1 MEELEIKNKLFILPI
16 AIFLLLLISFIGSA
30 AEITVEPGNSIQT
43 AVDSASPYDEII
55 IKPGTYIENVNITK
69 GNLTIRSESGN
80 PDDTIIHA
88 KRSAANVLLVYEA
101 NNVAI
106 RGIKATGSGSSYS
119 GIYLYK
125 CSDCT
130 LENNKLT
137 NNGYGIRLTSSS
149 KCSVSKNTVMDNGVY
164 GIEVGSSRNNTI
176 SDNTVYNS
184 SRGIYLGSADYN
196 TISGNKVTYNNY
208 LGFYECS
215 LCDYNTVYNNY
226 FNNTDVTVKKGS
238 GNSYNI
244 TKTAGTNI
252 IGGSYIGGN
261 YWGKPD
267 GKGFS
272 DTAVDSDG
280 DGIADSAYSLP
291 GDSSYKDYLPLVSSS
306 NSAAPTIPVA
316 DFSSSIT
323 SGNAPLDVLFT
334 DKSTGTPT
342 SWNWDFGDGTNSQD
356 QNPIH
361 TYTSA
366 GNYNVTLKVNNAN
379 GETSKTGTITVL
391 QNSELPVADFG
402 TNATQGSAPLAIQ
415 FTDLSQ
421 KAVSWNW
428 DFGDSS
434 SSTDQ
439 NPVHVYENPGDYNVN
454 LTVSNENGT
463 ASKTLGIKVLEAE
476 KEGFPVADFS
486 TSATGGYAPLSV
498 TFTDLSQNAASI
510 SWDVNGDGIEDSNA
524 SSFTYEYASAGTYT
538 AKLTAINANGTS
550 EKTTTI
556 DVDDED
562 DEGSSH
568 SSGSSG
574 GGGGGGGSPEPAKN
588 VEVKEISQVFVTNGK
603 PIQFDFT
610 KNATCVVY
618 VGFDSRKTF
627 GKTTT
632 IAEQLKSKSTLT
644 SNLTEGE
651 VYKYFNVWVGNSGF
665 ASSENIENPVICFK
679 VEKSWLQDNN
689 IDQDSI
695 TLNRYSDETWEQMPA
710 SLLNED
716 SKYLYFTADVSGYS
730 FFAITGKA
738 VQQVDTEGTQI
749 AAEERSVGEIQS
761 EGNDTQEPESDEDNS
776 EIILMGLIAIVAL
789 AVIGI
794 VLKSVK
800 K

>member
-1 MEELEIKNKLFILPI
+1 
-16 AIFLLLLISFIGSA
+16 
-30 AEITVEPGNSIQT
+30 
-43 AVDSASPYDEII
+43 
-55 IKPGTYIENVNITK
+55 
-69 GNLTIRSESGN
+69 
-80 PDDTIIHA
+80 
-88 KRSAANVLLVYEA
+88 
-101 NNVAI
+101 
-106 RGIKATGSGSSYS
+106 
-119 GIYLYK
+119 
-125 CSDCT
+125 
-130 LENNKLT
+130 
-137 NNGYGIRLTSSS
+137 
-149 KCSVSKNTVMDNGVY
+149 
-164 GIEVGSSRNNTI
+164 
-176 SDNTVYNS
+176 
-184 SRGIYLGSADYN
+184 
-196 TISGNKVTYNNY
+196 VTYNNY

-291 GDSSYKDYLPLVSSS
+291 GDSSYKDYLPLGYSST
-306 NSAAPTIPVA
+306 SAAPTIPVA

-323 SGNAPLDVLFT
+323 SGNAPLEVLFT

-379 GETSKTGTITVL
+379 GETSKTDTITVL
-391 QNSELPVADFG
+391 QNSEAPVADFG

-439 NPVHVYENPGDYNVN
+439 NPAHVYENPGDYTVN

-510 SWDVNGDGIEDSNA
+510 SWDVNSDGIEDSNA

-538 AKLTAINANGTS
+538 AKLTATNANGTS

-562 DEGSSH
+562 DGGSSH

-610 KNATCVVY
+610 KNAICVVY

-716 SKYLYFTADVSGYS
+716 SRYLYFTANVSGYS

-738 VQQVDTEGTQI
+738 VQQVDTESTQI

-761 EGNDTQEPESDEDNS
+761 EGNDTQEPEPDDDNS